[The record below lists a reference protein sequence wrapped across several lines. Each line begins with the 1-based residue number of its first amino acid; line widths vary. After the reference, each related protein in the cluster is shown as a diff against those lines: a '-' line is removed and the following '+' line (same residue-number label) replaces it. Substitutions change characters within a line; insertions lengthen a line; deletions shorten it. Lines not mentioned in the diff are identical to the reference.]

1 MWLRDNVNEN
11 EHRIVNQKIT
21 ETGDLQVCKNADQPL
36 KAGEH
41 F

>member
-1 MWLRDNVNEN
+1 MRLRDNFNRN
-11 EHRIVNQKIT
+11 QHRIVDQKIT
-21 ETGDLQVCKNADQPL
+21 EIGDLQVCKNADQPL

>member
-1 MWLRDNVNEN
+1 MRLRDNLNRN
-11 EHRIVNQKIT
+11 QHRIVDQKIT
-21 ETGDLQVCKNADQPL
+21 ETGDLQVCRSPDQPL